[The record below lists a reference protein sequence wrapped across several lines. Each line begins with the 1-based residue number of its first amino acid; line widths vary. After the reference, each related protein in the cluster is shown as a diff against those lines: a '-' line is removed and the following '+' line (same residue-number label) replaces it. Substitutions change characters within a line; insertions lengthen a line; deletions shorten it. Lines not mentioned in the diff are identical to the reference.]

1 MKMEEKKSKLFV
13 LGIIP
18 KCPFYKPVALLIILV
33 LIALGTWGIYF
44 LNLWVAVGYLIYSIL
59 YYFVVMPLTICKYC
73 YFKVTET
80 IIDEEKEKTT
90 NKLLS
95 VDNWTKSHLHMH
107 VGQKNWVMLMIIVWF
122 LPIFLIIISFFRD
135 FSPIAIIPLVSF
147 IGVLVGNFFY
157 MLRVKCPTC
166 PIREQ
171 CHSSF

>member
-1 MKMEEKKSKLFV
+1 MVEKKSKLFV

-33 LIALGTWGIYF
+33 LISLGTWGIYF
-44 LNLWVAVGYLIYSIL
+44 LNLWAAVGYLIYSIL
-59 YYFVVMPLTICKYC
+59 YYFLVMPLTICKYC

-80 IIDEEKEKTT
+80 NKDEEKGKTT
-90 NKLLS
+90 KKLLS
-95 VDNWTKSHLHMH
+95 VDNWTKSHLHKH

-122 LPIFLIIISFFRD
+122 LPIVLITISFFRD

-147 IGVLVGNFFY
+147 IGVLVGNIFY